1 MMKRKIKKN
10 RTVTK
15 SDSNDIAEAK
25 VATSLTEKIISFVN
39 NDKKEVS
46 EMDKIQTDISPIKA
60 MISNLSIKKTV
71 KSSTKSAVIPFEEDI
86 SSLKSAQRLSEIETR
101 VFI

>member
-39 NDKKEVS
+39 NEKKEVS
-46 EMDKIQTDISPIKA
+46 EMNKIQIDISQIKA
-60 MISNLSIKKTV
+60 MILNLSIKKSV
-71 KSSTKSAVIPFEEDI
+71 KSSTKYVVKPFEEDI
-86 SSLKSAQRLSEIETR
+86 SSVKSTQRLSEIQSR

>member
-46 EMDKIQTDISPIKA
+46 EMDKIHTDIS
-60 MISNLSIKKTV
+60 
-71 KSSTKSAVIPFEEDI
+71 
-86 SSLKSAQRLSEIETR
+86 
-101 VFI
+101 